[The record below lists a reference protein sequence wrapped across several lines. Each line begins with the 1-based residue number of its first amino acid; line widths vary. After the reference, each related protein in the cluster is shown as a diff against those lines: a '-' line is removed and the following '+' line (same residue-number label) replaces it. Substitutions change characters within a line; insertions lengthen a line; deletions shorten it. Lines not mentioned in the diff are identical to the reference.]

1 MDKLIAKGGM
11 KSHRTHPQLDGWQE
25 NDLKLRGGMTTLMLY
40 CKPLL
45 AVGLLLMIVAC
56 RQQPQQLPNPSET
69 PQTPETEF
77 EDRLTLDD
85 VTLEQAN
92 EQGQL
97 LWRVEAKQA
106 SYSPDQRVAEVI
118 QPSGELYQDG
128 QLLYK
133 IEAQKGEV
141 YQDSKRIV
149 LRDQI
154 IATDPN
160 NGLVLRGEELEWTVE
175 QEILIVRNGVSGD
188 HEKIQAIAT
197 EAQVFN
203 KKKRAEFWNQV
214 IVSSKDPVVKL
225 HTDHI
230 IWYWEEEKLVSD
242 QPLKI
247 DRYQQQTITDRG
259 VAETGEVNLKTQ
271 VATLKKN
278 VQIALSEPS
287 LKIGGQELNWNYQQQ
302 TVNSP
307 QPITIIHQQEGV
319 TFTANQGEGDLA
331 KEVFKLKGNVVGIGQ
346 QRQAQLNTD
355 QLTWYI
361 PQQTFEANGN
371 VVYRQTDPP
380 FNLRGDTAVGELDNE
395 TIVVKSG
402 GSQDQVTTEFVPE

>member
-1 MDKLIAKGGM
+1 M
-11 KSHRTHPQLDGWQE
+11 KRDTTIPQLHVWQNNPFRLFIGLIRWVGSE
-25 NDLKLRGGMTTLMLY
+25 RVGVTL
-40 CKPLL
+40 
-45 AVGLLLMIVAC
+45 GLLLLTAGCSKPSPPISNP
-56 RQQPQQLPNPSET
+56 PQT
-69 PQTPETEF
+69 PQTPETEY

-92 EQGQL
+92 EKGQL
-97 LWRVEAKQA
+97 LWRVEAEKA

-118 QPSGELYQDG
+118 KPSGELYQDG
-128 QLLYK
+128 KLLYK
-133 IEAQKGEV
+133 VEAQKGEV

-188 HEKIQAIAT
+188 HEKIQATAT
-197 EAQVFN
+197 EAQLFN
-203 KKKRAEFWNQV
+203 KEKRAEFWNQV

-230 IWYWEEEKLVSD
+230 IWYWEEDRLVSD
-242 QPLKI
+242 KPLKI
-247 DRYQQQTITDRG
+247 DRYQEETITDRA
-259 VAETGEVNLKTQ
+259 VAEAGEVNLNTQ
-271 VATLKKN
+271 LASLKQN
-278 VQIALSEPS
+278 VQIAISEPP

-307 QPITIIHQQEGV
+307 QRITIIHQEEGV
-319 TFTANQGEGDLA
+319 TFTANQGDGDLA
-331 KEVFKLKGNVVGIGQ
+331 KEVFQLKGNVLGVGQ

-371 VVYRQTDPP
+371 VIYRQTDPP
-380 FNLRGDTAVGELDNE
+380 LNLRGDTAMGELDNE
-395 TIVVKSG
+395 TIVVQSNN
-402 GSQDQVTTEFVPE
+402 SQGQVTTEFVPE

>member
-1 MDKLIAKGGM
+1 MREIDPRAVAWKAAVLTPSK
-11 KSHRTHPQLDGWQE
+11 T
-25 NDLKLRGGMTTLMLY
+25 
-40 CKPLL
+40 LL
-45 AVGLLLMIVAC
+45 ALLLLLGMVAC
-56 RQQPQQLPNPSET
+56 QQQPQLPPEDPEPS
-69 PQTPETEF
+69 QTPETEF

-97 LWRVEAKQA
+97 LWRVEAEQA
-106 SYSPDQRVAEVI
+106 SYSPDQRIAQVI
-118 QPSGELYQDG
+118 KPSGELYQDG
-128 QLLYK
+128 KLLYK
-133 IEAQKGEV
+133 IEARKGEV

-154 IATDPN
+154 VATDPN

-197 EAQVFN
+197 EAQIFN
-203 KKKRAEFWNQV
+203 KEKRAEFWNQV

-247 DRYQQQTITDRG
+247 DRYQEQTITDRA
-259 VAETGEVNLKTQ
+259 VAETGEVNLQTQ
-271 VATLKKN
+271 LATLKQN
-278 VQIALSEPS
+278 VQIAISQPPMQ
-287 LKIGGQELNWNYQQQ
+287 IGGQELNWNYQQQ

-307 QPITIIHQQEGV
+307 QPITIIHQKEGV
-319 TFTANQGEGDLA
+319 TFTANQAEGDLA
-331 KEVFKLKGNVVGIGQ
+331 KEVFQLKGNVIGIGQ
-346 QRQAQLNTD
+346 KRQAQLNSD
-355 QLTWYI
+355 QVTWYI
-361 PQQTFEANGN
+361 PKQTFEASGN
-371 VVYRQTDPP
+371 VVYRQSDPP
-380 FNLRGDTAVGELDNE
+380 LNLRGDTAVGELNDE

-402 GSQDQVTTEFVPE
+402 SSQQQVITEFVPE

>member
-1 MDKLIAKGGM
+1 M
-11 KSHRTHPQLDGWQE
+11 
-25 NDLKLRGGMTTLMLY
+25 
-40 CKPLL
+40 LL
-45 AVGLLLMIVAC
+45 ALGLIWVMVGC
-56 RQQPQQLPNPSET
+56 QSQPQSQSLPEPADSS
-69 PQTPETEF
+69 QTPEKEF
-77 EDRLTLDD
+77 EDSLTLDD

-106 SYSPDQRVAEVI
+106 SYSPDQRVALVI
-118 QPSGELYQDG
+118 QPSGELYRDG
-128 QLLYK
+128 ELLYK

-149 LRDQI
+149 LRDKI
-154 IATDPN
+154 MATDPQ

-175 QEILIVRNGVSGD
+175 QEILIVRNGVSGE
-188 HEKIQAIAT
+188 HEKMQAIAT

-203 KKKRAEFWNQV
+203 KEKRAEFWNQV
-214 IVSSKDPVVKL
+214 VASSKDPVVKL

-247 DRYQQQTITDRG
+247 DRYLDQTITDRA
-259 VAETGEVNLKTQ
+259 VAESGEVNLQTQ
-271 VATLKKN
+271 LATLKQN

-302 TVNSP
+302 TINSP
-307 QPITIIHQQEGV
+307 QPITIIHSEEGV
-319 TFTANQGEGDLA
+319 TFTANQGAGDLA
-331 KEVFKLKGNVVGIGQ
+331 KEVFRLKGNVVGIGQ
-346 QRQAQLNTD
+346 KRQAQVNTD

-361 PQQTFEANGN
+361 PQQSFEATGN
-371 VVYRQTDPP
+371 VIYRQSDPP
-380 FNLRGDTAVGELDNE
+380 LDLRGDTAVGELNNE

-402 GSQDQVTTEFVPE
+402 NSQQQVITEFVPQ